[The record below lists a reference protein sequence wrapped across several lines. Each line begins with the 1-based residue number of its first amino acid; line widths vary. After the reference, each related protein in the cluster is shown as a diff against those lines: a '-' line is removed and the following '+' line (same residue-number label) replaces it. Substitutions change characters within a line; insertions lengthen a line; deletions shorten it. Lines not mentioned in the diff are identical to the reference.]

1 MTSVPAADSA
11 PCASLFDLRG
21 RHAIVTGAGGGLG
34 LAICGGFA
42 RQGADV
48 TCLDLTE
55 EIAASAVER
64 VSACGRQ
71 AFAVACDVR
80 RPEAIEGAVAGSLAQ
95 FGRID
100 ILVNLAGKGILKPTL
115 DYTLQD
121 WDEMVHTYLRSTFL
135 FCQAAGGQMIRQSK
149 GAIINISSISS
160 IVALGR
166 GTAAYAAVK
175 AGVNGL
181 TRELAVEWA
190 RSGVRVNAIAP
201 CQIATPQLRAQM
213 EDPQFDSAQLMDTWL
228 KAIPMG
234 RIGDPEELVGP
245 CLFLA
250 SDASSLVTGHVL
262 VVDGGYTAK

>member
-1 MTSVPAADSA
+1 MMDRQNTAVDRNGT
-11 PCASLFDLRG
+11 LFDLGG

-34 LAICGGFA
+34 RAICAGLA
-42 RQGADV
+42 SHGADV
-48 TCLDLTE
+48 TCLDLTDD
-55 EIAASAVER
+55 IAARAVEV

-71 AFAVACDVR
+71 ALGIACDVR
-80 RPEAIEGAVAGSLAQ
+80 NPAAIARACTRSLER

-100 ILVNLAGKGILKPTL
+100 ILVNLAGRGILKPTL
-115 DYTLQD
+115 DYTCDD
-121 WDEMVHTYLRSTFL
+121 WDTMVHTYLRSTFL
-135 FCQAAGGQMIRQSK
+135 FCQAAGRQMIRQGK
-149 GAIINISSISS
+149 GAIVNISSVSS
-160 IVALGR
+160 LVALGR

-190 RSGVRVNAIAP
+190 TTGVRVNAIAP
-201 CQIATPQLRAQM
+201 CQIATPQLRAQLD
-213 EDPQFDSAQLMDTWL
+213 DPQFDAASLMETWL

-234 RIGDPEELVGP
+234 RIGEPQELVGP
-245 CLFLA
+245 SLFLA